1 MGAQFRPDANAP
13 LDRISRPALTIC
25 RDPDPSG
32 RRRPRKCEV
41 CMHKG
46 HFRLF
51 ALLGGGVVLALSVAG
66 FWLVE
71 SKPLDTTWTPTHL
84 ALPLSTTTDRREVLV
99 GDVPLEKAIAEKRL
113 TVVTGAGPQVVR
125 EATVRVN
132 DSDQLREARFP
143 VSYTHLTL
151 PTIYSV

>member
-1 MGAQFRPDANAP
+1 MQ
-13 LDRISRPALTIC
+13 
-25 RDPDPSG
+25 
-32 RRRPRKCEV
+32 
-41 CMHKG
+41 KG

-84 ALPLSTTTDRREVLV
+84 ALPLSTTTDRLEVLV

-132 DSDQLREARFP
+132 DSDQLREARFLP
-143 VSYTHLTL
+143 LLALSAIAGGALVLFVIGLFAPRIGAFHQHGLIDLHLT
-151 PTIYSV
+151 T

>member
-1 MGAQFRPDANAP
+1 MQ
-13 LDRISRPALTIC
+13 
-25 RDPDPSG
+25 
-32 RRRPRKCEV
+32 
-41 CMHKG
+41 KG

-84 ALPLSTTTDRREVLV
+84 ALPLSTTTDRLEVLV
-99 GDVPLEKAIAEKRL
+99 GGVPLEKAIAEKRL

-132 DSDQLREARFP
+132 NSDQLREARFLP
-143 VSYTHLTL
+143 LLALSAIAGGAFVLFVIGLFAPRIGAFHQHGLIDLHLT
-151 PTIYSV
+151 T

>member
-1 MGAQFRPDANAP
+1 MQ
-13 LDRISRPALTIC
+13 
-25 RDPDPSG
+25 
-32 RRRPRKCEV
+32 
-41 CMHKG
+41 KG

-84 ALPLSTTTDRREVLV
+84 ALPLSTTTDRLEVLV

-125 EATVRVN
+125 AATVRVN
-132 DSDQLREARFP
+132 NSDQLREARFLP
-143 VSYTHLTL
+143 LLALSAIAGGAFVLFVIGLFAPRIGAFHQHGLIDLHLT
-151 PTIYSV
+151 T

>member
-1 MGAQFRPDANAP
+1 
-13 LDRISRPALTIC
+13 
-25 RDPDPSG
+25 
-32 RRRPRKCEV
+32 
-41 CMHKG
+41 MHKG

-51 ALLGGGVVLALSVAG
+51 TLLGGGVVLALSVAG

-84 ALPLSTTTDRREVLV
+84 ALPLSTTTDRLEVLV

-132 DSDQLREARFP
+132 DSDQLREARFLP
-143 VSYTHLTL
+143 LLALSAIAGGAFVLFVIGLFAPRIGAFHQHGLIDLHLT
-151 PTIYSV
+151 T

>member
-1 MGAQFRPDANAP
+1 
-13 LDRISRPALTIC
+13 
-25 RDPDPSG
+25 
-32 RRRPRKCEV
+32 
-41 CMHKG
+41 MHKG

-84 ALPLSTTTDRREVLV
+84 ALPLSTTTDRLEVLV

-113 TVVTGAGPQVVR
+113 TVVTGAGLQVVR

-132 DSDQLREARFP
+132 NSDQLREARFLP
-143 VSYTHLTL
+143 LLALSAIAGGAFVLFVIGLFAPRIGAFHQHGLIDLHLT
-151 PTIYSV
+151 T

>member
-1 MGAQFRPDANAP
+1 
-13 LDRISRPALTIC
+13 
-25 RDPDPSG
+25 
-32 RRRPRKCEV
+32 
-41 CMHKG
+41 MHKG

-84 ALPLSTTTDRREVLV
+84 ALPLSTTTDRLEVLV

-132 DSDQLREARFP
+132 NSDQLREARFLP
-143 VSYTHLTL
+143 LLALAAIAGGAFVLFVIGLFAPWIGAFHQHGLIDLHLT
-151 PTIYSV
+151 T

>member
-1 MGAQFRPDANAP
+1 
-13 LDRISRPALTIC
+13 
-25 RDPDPSG
+25 
-32 RRRPRKCEV
+32 
-41 CMHKG
+41 MHKG

-84 ALPLSTTTDRREVLV
+84 ALPLSTTTDRLEVLV

-132 DSDQLREARFP
+132 NSDQLREARFLP
-143 VSYTHLTL
+143 LLALSAIAGGAFALFVIGLFAPRIGAFHQHGLIDLHLT
-151 PTIYSV
+151 T

>member
-1 MGAQFRPDANAP
+1 
-13 LDRISRPALTIC
+13 
-25 RDPDPSG
+25 
-32 RRRPRKCEV
+32 
-41 CMHKG
+41 MHKS

-84 ALPLSTTTDRREVLV
+84 ALPLSTTTDRLEVLV

-132 DSDQLREARFP
+132 NSDQLREARFLP
-143 VSYTHLTL
+143 LLALSAIAGGAFALFVIGLFAPRIGAFHQHGLIDLHLT
-151 PTIYSV
+151 T

>member
-1 MGAQFRPDANAP
+1 MQ
-13 LDRISRPALTIC
+13 
-25 RDPDPSG
+25 
-32 RRRPRKCEV
+32 
-41 CMHKG
+41 KG

-84 ALPLSTTTDRREVLV
+84 ALPLSTTTDRLEVLV
-99 GDVPLEKAIAEKRL
+99 GGVPLEKAIAEKRL

-132 DSDQLREARFP
+132 DSDQLREARFLP
-143 VSYTHLTL
+143 LLALSAIAGGAFVLFVIGLFAPRIGAFHQHGLIDLHLT
-151 PTIYSV
+151 T

>member
-1 MGAQFRPDANAP
+1 
-13 LDRISRPALTIC
+13 
-25 RDPDPSG
+25 
-32 RRRPRKCEV
+32 
-41 CMHKG
+41 MHKG

-84 ALPLSTTTDRREVLV
+84 ALPLSTTTDRLEVLV

-132 DSDQLREARFP
+132 NSDQLREARFLP
-143 VSYTHLTL
+143 LLALSAIAGGAFVLFVIGLFAPRIGAFHQHGLIDLHLT
-151 PTIYSV
+151 T